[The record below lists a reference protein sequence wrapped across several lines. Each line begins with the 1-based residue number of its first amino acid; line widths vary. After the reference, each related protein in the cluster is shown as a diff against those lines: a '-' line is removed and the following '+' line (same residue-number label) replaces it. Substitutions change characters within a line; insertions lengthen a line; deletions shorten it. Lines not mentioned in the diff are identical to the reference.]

1 MGRWGW
7 LMEPDYKERDRLR
20 AELEAARQLVRQL
33 ESRLGEVSVDDDFS
47 PEDIRFRSLMD
58 NALFGLAVID
68 MADGGVLYANPVTQ
82 AITGYNASEL
92 DVMKLWDLVEPKER
106 STLFERL
113 AVKASGKKNPTES
126 QVYTIHQ
133 KDGMPLKLEGQGTP
147 ITFKGKASLLIILKD
162 VSEREHLRDQ
172 LQQTQKMAS
181 VGTMAAGIAHDFNN
195 IIYGIMLGAET
206 VQKYFHPSDAA
217 WPYLEQMRQSGRRAA
232 QLIKQILSFSRRS
245 HSEAEPLLLKPLIK
259 ESLSMLR
266 ATLPATVALK
276 TRLCPADL
284 MVVAEPTLIQQ
295 LLVNLCTNAAQAMQ
309 ETGGVIEVSLE
320 PLDLDQPGAAA
331 WQKAGPGRYAK
342 LTVSD
347 DGPGMPPDVRKNVFA
362 PFFTTKPPGQG
373 TGLGLSVVSSI
384 MDRLNG
390 DLSLESELGQGATF
404 TLLIPVAT
412 LLAPDVEGKAT
423 LPGPP
428 RGDESVLVVDDEEVI
443 RSVVKEVLGSLGYKV
458 KVAADGMEALD
469 LFQADPAGYDL
480 VISDQTMPGLTG
492 SALMELIL
500 KIRSDV
506 PVILC
511 TGHSDIMDFERA
523 KAMGARDFLMK
534 PLEGRELAEIVARC
548 LRTGDK
554 G

>member
-1 MGRWGW
+1 
-7 LMEPDYKERDRLR
+7 MEHSDRELDRLR
-20 AELEAARQLVRQL
+20 AELEAARELVLQL
-33 ESRLGEVSVDDDFS
+33 ESRLGGNPFANDFS
-47 PEDIRFRSLMD
+47 PEDHSFRSLME
-58 NALFGLAVID
+58 NAVFGLAVID

-82 AITGYNASEL
+82 DLTGYSAPEL
-92 DVMKLWDLVEPKER
+92 DTMKLWDLVDPKER

-113 AVKASGKKNPTES
+113 AAKASGQATPTDS
-126 QVYTIHQ
+126 YVYTIRT
-133 KDGMPLKLEGQGTP
+133 KDGVQRQLEGQGIP
-147 ITFKGKASLLIILKD
+147 ITYQGRNSLLIVLKD

-172 LQQTQKMAS
+172 LQQAQKMAS

-206 VQKYFHPSDAA
+206 VQRNFQPSDAA

-232 QLIKQILSFSRRS
+232 QLIRQILSFSRRS
-245 HSEAEPLLLKPLIK
+245 QTEAEPLLLKPLIK

-276 TRLCPADL
+276 SRLCPADL
-284 MVVAEPTLIQQ
+284 MVIAEPTLIQQ

-309 ETGGVIEVSLE
+309 ETGGEIKVSLE
-320 PLDLDQPGAAA
+320 PLDLDPAGAGEWRKIEA
-331 WQKAGPGRYAK
+331 GRYAR
-342 LTVSD
+342 LVVSD
-347 DGPGMPPDVRKNVFA
+347 TGPGMPPEVRDNVFA

-390 DLSLESELGQGATF
+390 EIRLESEPGQGAAF
-404 TLLIPVAT
+404 TLLIPVAS
-412 LLAPDVEGKAT
+412 LIAPNVEGAAP

-428 RGDESVLVVDDEEVI
+428 RGDESILVVDDEEVI
-443 RSVVKEVLGSLGYKV
+443 KSVLKEVLSSLGYKV
-458 KVAADGMEALD
+458 TVAADGMEALD
-469 LFQADPAGYDL
+469 LFQANPAGYDL

-511 TGHSDIMDFERA
+511 TGHSDVLDFEQA
-523 KAMGARDFLMK
+523 KAMGACDFLMK
-534 PLEGRELAEIVARC
+534 PLEGRELAEIVAHC
-548 LRTGDK
+548 LRAGDK
-554 G
+554 ANL